1 MNPSVKARH
10 IMKIDKP
17 LIIVFEN
24 EEEVQT
30 HLYPG
35 ERSYQQYGILV
46 ADLVRHA
53 ANAFKVHENHIWNG
67 WIRNAIIKRVL
78 LWKSN
83 STNSA
88 P

>member
-1 MNPSVKARH
+1 
-10 IMKIDKP
+10 MKIDKP

-53 ANAFKVHENHIWNG
+53 ANAFKVHENHIWE
-67 WIRNAIIKRVL
+67 WVDKERYHQTSPAVEVKL
-78 LWKSN
+78 H
-83 STNSA
+83 
-88 P
+88 